1 MLERPVLRYHEYY
14 PNYDGVLQQLLS
26 AKRARGYIQL
36 ADPLNN
42 QATHEKATKTN
53 GHGKARKASTQPQGI
68 NLEAIVLEENAVSDK
83 NPSHYFTK
91 NQ

>member
-1 MLERPVLRYHEYY
+1 MLERPVLRYHEYF
-14 PNYDGVLQQLLS
+14 PNYDGVLEQLLS

-36 ADPLNN
+36 AESLNN
-42 QATHEKATKTN
+42 QPTYEKTTKAN
-53 GHGKARKASTQPQGI
+53 GHGKAKKASTQPQGI
-68 NLEAIVLEENAVSDK
+68 NLEAIVLEENAISDK